1 MISHCRDFRRIGKIY
16 SIFADAGQL
25 WNPSPDPD
33 PRELLDEFSG
43 RSQVMAI
50 CRPNRFVLGK
60 FCKSVA

>member
-1 MISHCRDFRRIGKIY
+1 MISHCRDFRRIGKFY
-16 SIFADAGQL
+16 SILLMQGSYGTL
-25 WNPSPDPD
+25 LRNPD

-43 RSQVMAI
+43 RSQAMAI